1 MLESPVRTE
10 SPSFASAR
18 TEVMNLRVV
27 PEFSTF
33 TTSAGARGFAPT
45 MRIPSPEAVSR
56 APIAVQAEIVGF
68 VSLEKRKVVGRDSPS
83 AGLARRADLG
93 VVALLGGRLS
103 LGEASQEA

>member
-10 SPSFASAR
+10 SPSFASER

-45 MRIPSPEAVSR
+45 MRIPSPEAVGR
-56 APIAVQAEIVGF
+56 APIAAQAEVLAFLSLGKRTF
-68 VSLEKRKVVGRDSPS
+68 VRRDSPP
-83 AGLARRADLG
+83 AGRGRRTELLVLILFVGDSSPSLR
-93 VVALLGGRLS
+93 VA
-103 LGEASQEA
+103 

>member
-10 SPSFASAR
+10 SPSFASER

-56 APIAVQAEIVGF
+56 APIAVQAEIVAF
-68 VSLEKRKVVGRDSPS
+68 VSLENRTFVRRDSPS
-83 AGLARRADLG
+83 ARLARSTDLW
-93 VVALLGGRLS
+93 V
-103 LGEASQEA
+103 